1 MNNKDESRNLLSELE
16 NLQRVLDG
24 ADAGTLDVD
33 NMDIPVL
40 DDLFDDNDIHTPIG
54 KVSRVEPV
62 PVAKKE
68 NFTSPLVS
76 SNPFLPQATIDGL
89 AHERKATIADVAKMS
104 AAPAPKQASTSRF
117 TQTPVSQGLTSAA
130 KERAEKA
137 ANVENSMNEA
147 SAALLSLL
155 QRERLI
161 DELVDDIMPLLKGR
175 LRNRIRQLIESGQ

>member
-24 ADAGTLDVD
+24 ADAGTLEDD
-33 NMDIPVL
+33 HMDIPVL
-40 DDLFDDNDIHTPIG
+40 DDLFDGDDIQAAIEQARHAE
-54 KVSRVEPV
+54 SAQLAN
-62 PVAKKE
+62 AK
-68 NFTSPLVS
+68 FTSPLVS
-76 SNPFLPQATIDGL
+76 SNPFLPQATIDRL
-89 AHERKATIADVAKMS
+89 AHERKATIEDVAKMS

-117 TQTPVSQGLTSAA
+117 TPNPSSQGQTSAA

-137 ANVENSMNEA
+137 ASVEHSMNET
-147 SAALLSLL
+147 SSALLSLL

-161 DELVDDIMPLLKGR
+161 DELVDDIMRLLKGR